1 MYIADHLA
9 YQKRNDLNLYKINN
23 LESTFIKIT
32 NPKSNIIAGCIDR
45 YPKMD
50 LFEFMHYYLSPLL
63 DKSAKEQK
71 TFSSWR
77 LQC

>member
-9 YQKRNDLNLYKINN
+9 YQKQNDLNLYKINN
-23 LESTFIKIT
+23 LESRFIKIT
-32 NPKSNIIAGCIDR
+32 NPKFNIIAGCIYR
-45 YPKMD
+45 YPKVD
-50 LFEFMHYYLSPLL
+50 LFEFMHYYLKPLL
-63 DKSAKEQK
+63 GKSAKEQK